1 MLRHRKGQPSDGEN
15 SLWWIVEHTFIY
27 MGRRGASS
35 GGEQP
40 ITWGGEST
48 KSPPLPPIIFISSD
62 INIANH
68 MSQNEGGS
76 SNRKRTLIISDS
88 IMTNIEWWRL
98 DKRMKSNVAVKLNR
112 DPTTT
117 RMKRNVRGCLEENSV
132 TQLLFTTEPITW
144 KIMKMQNIF
153 NWYNEPGNICKKQKE
168 NCSSLWYNCRTWQ
181 IYRQRWECE

>member
-1 MLRHRKGQPSDGEN
+1 MDCGAYFYIYFYIYGKKGGIQ
-15 SLWWIVEHTFIY
+15 W
-27 MGRRGASS
+27 
-35 GGEQP
+35 GEQP

-68 MSQNEGGS
+68 MSQSEDGS

-112 DPTTT
+112 DQQQ
-117 RMKRNVRGCLEENSV
+117 RVWNVMSEDV
-132 TQLLFTTEPITW
+132 W
-144 KIMKMQNIF
+144 KEI
-153 NWYNEPGNICKKQKE
+153 P
-168 NCSSLWYNCRTWQ
+168 
-181 IYRQRWECE
+181 